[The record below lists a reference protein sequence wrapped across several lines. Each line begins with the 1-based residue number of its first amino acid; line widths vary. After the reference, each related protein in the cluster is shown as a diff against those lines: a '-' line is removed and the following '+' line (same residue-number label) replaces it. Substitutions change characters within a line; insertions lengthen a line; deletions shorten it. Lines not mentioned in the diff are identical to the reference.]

1 MVLAPCMLRS
11 WGECM
16 RKCARGGFSS
26 DIRPKPHRAITEHR
40 HTGSSE
46 ERIST
51 HPALRDASVAKQLTS
66 LPHPTYVAKHTPA
79 FSLSH
84 LPPKGVF
91 KHQPNLPNLLN
102 TTNTNSNGCFQT
114 KMPTS
119 GKPSVYSNVFDAPPL
134 LWGPHA
140 IQYPFQLLD
149 PHGPA
154 EGEAGEILCCKA
166 PENSATKGQAFHLQ
180 WTAKMLWKVCL
191 GLWYSCVN
199 FGCTVLAYTLIV
211 RSDFHWCRCCVSNR
225 IPVSYLEQVREKY
238 LNYDT
243 RAQRKDFLLNCKD
256 PRSRLAT
263 CMSVCLWLVF
273 KCSKFPMKRAL
284 TISQEWIFSC

>member
-1 MVLAPCMLRS
+1 
-11 WGECM
+11 
-16 RKCARGGFSS
+16 
-26 DIRPKPHRAITEHR
+26 
-40 HTGSSE
+40 
-46 ERIST
+46 
-51 HPALRDASVAKQLTS
+51 
-66 LPHPTYVAKHTPA
+66 
-79 FSLSH
+79 
-84 LPPKGVF
+84 
-91 KHQPNLPNLLN
+91 
-102 TTNTNSNGCFQT
+102 
-114 KMPTS
+114 
-119 GKPSVYSNVFDAPPL
+119 
-134 LWGPHA
+134 
-140 IQYPFQLLD
+140 
-149 PHGPA
+149 
-154 EGEAGEILCCKA
+154 
-166 PENSATKGQAFHLQ
+166 
-180 WTAKMLWKVCL
+180 MLWKVCL

-273 KCSKFPMKRAL
+273 KCYKFAMKRAL